1 MAKKK
6 KKVEPDEDGGTP
18 PAKSK
23 KKLIMIVVLVLALGG
38 GGYMFLG
45 RGGGKAEAAPKPVAG
60 KVVPL
65 EAIHVNLAGGHYLKL
80 GMALQATDKVA
91 EAPDGSKALDIAIE
105 IFSGKTL
112 TQLNDVKERDTIK
125 HELVK
130 QVDEAY
136 EGEIMD
142 IYFTEFVTQ

>member
-6 KKVEPDEDGGTP
+6 QAVEPDEDGGTP
-18 PAKSK
+18 PARSK
-23 KKLIMIVVLVLALGG
+23 KKLIMIVVLVLVLGG
-38 GGYMFLG
+38 VGYVFLG
-45 RGGGKAEAAPKPVAG
+45 RGGGKAEAAPKPVPG

-65 EAIHVNLAGGHYLKL
+65 EAIHVNLAGGHYLKV
-80 GMALQATDKVA
+80 GMALQATDTVA

-105 IFSGKTL
+105 TFSGKTL
-112 TQLNDVKERDTIK
+112 AQLNDVKARDAIK
-125 HELVK
+125 HELVHK
-130 QVDEAY
+130 VDEAY